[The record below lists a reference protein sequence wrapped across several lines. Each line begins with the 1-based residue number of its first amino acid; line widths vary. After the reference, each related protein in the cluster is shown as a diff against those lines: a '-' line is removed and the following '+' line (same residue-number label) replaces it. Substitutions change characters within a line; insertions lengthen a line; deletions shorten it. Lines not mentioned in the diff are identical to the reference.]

1 MKLLINSIYRATEG
15 EGIHI
20 GTPQVF
26 IRLQGCR
33 LYCKNCD
40 SKNTWKFDSNSAM
53 RLEDILEN
61 ISLLNVND
69 SIRRVSITGGD
80 PLDLQHLE
88 GVLTLIKALK
98 ERNYFINIEASG
110 ESIVHE
116 CFDIVDFISFD
127 FKTPSTGVLQDVS
140 ILDNLSKHYRGK
152 IQVKSVIETK
162 QDFNFVLE
170 AFHKL
175 GNKVAFPWCLTPA
188 YNSNEEFPL
197 KRFQEVIDLNEQEG
211 SFFRVIGQQHKW
223 IHGPNKLDV

>member
-20 GTPQVF
+20 GTPQIFV
-26 IRLQGCR
+26 RLQGCR

-40 SKNTWKFDSNSAM
+40 SKNTWKFDSSSAM
-53 RLEDILEN
+53 ELEDILEN
-61 ISLLNVND
+61 ISLLNVNNT
-69 SIRRVSITGGD
+69 IKRVSITGGD
-80 PLDLQHLE
+80 PLDLNHLE
-88 GVLTLIKALK
+88 GVLILIKVLK
-98 ERNYFINIEASG
+98 EKNYFINVEASG
-110 ESIVHE
+110 SSIVHE

-127 FKTPSTGVLQDVS
+127 FKTPSTGVLKDVS
-140 ILDNLSKHYRGK
+140 ILETLNKHYGNK

-162 QDFNFVLE
+162 EDFYFILE

-175 GNKVAFPWCLTPA
+175 GDKVNFPWCLTPA

-197 KRFQEVIDLNEQEG
+197 ERFKEVIDLNEKEG

-223 IHGPNKLDV
+223 IYGPNKLDV